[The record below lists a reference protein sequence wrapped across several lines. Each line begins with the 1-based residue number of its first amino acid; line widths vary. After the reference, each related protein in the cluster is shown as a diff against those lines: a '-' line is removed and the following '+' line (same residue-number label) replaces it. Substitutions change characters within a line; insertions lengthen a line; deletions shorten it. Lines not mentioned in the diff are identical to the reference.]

1 MRSAISYFDQNIR
14 EFTESLYIVK
24 QKQVY
29 ILKQKQ
35 VYILKKKKGGKLLTK
50 KKKIDIIQTSGGQKK
65 KQIPQPK

>member
-35 VYILKKKKGGKLLTK
+35 VYMLK
-50 KKKIDIIQTSGGQKK
+50 
-65 KQIPQPK
+65 